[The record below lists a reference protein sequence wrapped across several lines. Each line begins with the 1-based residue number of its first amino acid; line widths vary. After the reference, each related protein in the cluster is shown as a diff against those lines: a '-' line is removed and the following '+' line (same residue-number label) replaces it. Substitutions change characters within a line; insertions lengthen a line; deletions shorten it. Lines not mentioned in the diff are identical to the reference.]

1 MDAYTLV
8 AVILF
13 VTTGAALFNKRLL
26 RLPESVGLMGTALFV
41 SILFLGFG
49 LIFPAIVEPVCQRI
63 LSIDFSFIVLELL
76 LGFLIFAGAFS
87 SDTSGMAMQRWPI
100 VLFATVGILISTF
113 VVGAAMWGILGGI
126 GLGIPFLHCLLFG
139 ALISPT
145 DPIAV
150 LAILKTTGVPRSLQA
165 DIAGESLL
173 NDGVAV
179 VVFLTLFQ
187 LAGGMGSESGHAGE
201 FGAMQIAAL
210 FGREVIGG
218 VILGGIGGWL
228 TTIALRLARNDAI
241 DILVTVAAVMTVYAS
256 AWKLHVSGPLALVVV
271 GIMVALAI
279 NSERTDPEERD
290 HLETFWEAIDHL
302 LNAVLF
308 TLMGFVVLSLVDTF
322 QIAYLLAGLLA
333 IPVVLGAR
341 LISLGVTVPLTSLRR
356 GNISST
362 LSLLTWGGL
371 RGGISIALALSLRP
385 EMSRELI
392 VFVTYIVVVFSILV
406 QAMSIGKLV
415 KRLGI
420 TNETN

>member
-1 MDAYTLV
+1 MEAYTLV
-8 AVILF
+8 AIILF
-13 VTTGAALFNKRLL
+13 ITTGAALFNKRLL
-26 RLPESVGLMGTALFV
+26 RLPESVGLMGTALLV
-41 SILFLGFG
+41 SMLFLAFG
-49 LIFPAIVEPVCQRI
+49 LIFPEIVQPVCHRVI
-63 LSIDFSFIVLELL
+63 SIDFSFIVLELL

-87 SDTSGMAMQRWPI
+87 SDTSAMAMQRWPI
-100 VLFATVGILISTF
+100 VIFATAGILISTF
-113 VVGAAMWGILGGI
+113 IVGAAMWGILDAI

-187 LAGGMGSESGHAGE
+187 LAGGMGGE
-201 FGAMQIAAL
+201 PGPAAELGPSQVLVL

-218 VILGGIGGWL
+218 VILGALGGWL
-228 TTIALRLARNDAI
+228 ARLALRIARNDAI
-241 DILVTVAAVMTVYAS
+241 DILITVATVMTVYAG

-271 GIMVALAI
+271 GIVVALAM
-279 NSERTDPEERD
+279 NSDRTAPEERD

-308 TLMGFVVLSLVDTF
+308 TLMGLVILSLVDTF
-322 QIAYLLAGLLA
+322 EPGYLLAGLLA

-341 LISLGVTVPLTSLRR
+341 LFSLGATVPFTKLRC
-356 GNISST
+356 GNVKST

-371 RGGISIALALSLRP
+371 RGGISIALALSLQP
-385 EMSRELI
+385 DMSRELI

-406 QAMSIGKLV
+406 QALSIGKLV
-415 KRLGI
+415 KKLGVSG
-420 TNETN
+420 